1 MAFDLDDEYEISQL
15 RRETDELRENLAKA
29 LRRLDNIEPKANR
42 TYNFLWDRMRDND

>member
-29 LRRLDNIEPKANR
+29 LRRLDNIEPNANR
-42 TYNFLWDRMRDND
+42 AHSFLWNKMEED